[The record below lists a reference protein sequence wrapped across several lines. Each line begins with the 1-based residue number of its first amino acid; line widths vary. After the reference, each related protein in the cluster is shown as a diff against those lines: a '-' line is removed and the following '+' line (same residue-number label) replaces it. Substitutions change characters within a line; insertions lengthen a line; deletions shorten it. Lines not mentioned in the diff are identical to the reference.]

1 MQRKVAIILIISI
14 LSAGCLSEKPFKGKD
29 VVFDLKPEEITV
41 KNNETGEVKI
51 RVANDGK
58 SVIYP
63 VASFNTNSSDKPYI
77 DFNPASYDLGRLRPG
92 EDSGFR
98 IVEVKARLAAG
109 SEIKYR
115 VRVEVVNNGSVLE
128 SRDILITVKG

>member
-1 MQRKVAIILIISI
+1 MQRKVAFILIISL
-14 LSAGCLSEKPFKGKD
+14 LSAGCLSEGRD

-51 RVANDGK
+51 RVTNDGK

-63 VASFNTNSSDKPYI
+63 VAIFNTNSSDKPYI
-77 DFNPASYDLGRLRPG
+77 DFNPASYDLGKLRPG

-109 SEIKYR
+109 SEIKYK
-115 VRVEVVNNGSVLE
+115 VRVKVVNNGTVIE
-128 SRDILITVKG
+128 SRDILITVT

>member
-1 MQRKVAIILIISI
+1 MQRKVAFILIISI
-14 LSAGCLSEKPFKGKD
+14 LSAGCLSEKPFKGTD

-63 VASFNTNSSDKPYI
+63 VVSFNANSSDKPYI

-92 EDSGFR
+92 EDSGSR

-109 SEIKYR
+109 SEIKYQ
-115 VRVEVVNNGSVLE
+115 VRVEVVNNGSVIE